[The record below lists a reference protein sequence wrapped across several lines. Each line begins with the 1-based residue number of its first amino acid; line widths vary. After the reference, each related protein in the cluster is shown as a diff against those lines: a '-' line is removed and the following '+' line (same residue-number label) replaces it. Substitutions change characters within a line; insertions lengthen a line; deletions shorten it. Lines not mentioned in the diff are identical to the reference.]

1 LLNKL
6 KKTPGYSRQLYGTSM
21 VKVLVGSAFYSQD
34 VFLITGNHVAGS
46 NSSPIDL
53 ERRVVE
59 TLPLSARTS
68 QNTNSPSFHI
78 IKLPA
83 PAGTIS
89 HLRHLSVEFC
99 IQPLGTAERQAIW
112 WTSYVIFSRQGTL
125 TQGSGVYTEWDEFGR
140 VLSHPPTG
148 IIAPRTSGIQIADI
162 SKGVL
167 NGNQTN
173 GTVLRIV
180 DLKDMEKNVEIFALL
195 VATGMHDGRYQAHGQ
210 ATLEYNIPSL

>member
-1 LLNKL
+1 
-6 KKTPGYSRQLYGTSM
+6 M
-21 VKVLVGSAFYSQD
+21 
-34 VFLITGNHVAGS
+34 
-46 NSSPIDL
+46 
-53 ERRVVE
+53 VE

-68 QNTNSPSFHI
+68 QNTNSPSFHV
-78 IKLPA
+78 IKVPA
-83 PAGTIS
+83 LVGSVS

-99 IQPLGTAERQAIW
+99 IQPLGTAGNQAIW
-112 WTSYVIFSRQGTL
+112 WTSYVIISRQGTL
-125 TQGSGVYTEWDEFGR
+125 TRGSGVYTEWDEFGR

-180 DLKDMEKNVEIFALL
+180 DLKDVEQNVEIFALL

-210 ATLEYNIPSL
+210 ATLEYSIPSL